1 MCLFLKKLAISFL
14 LAKFACASLEVK
26 FSDVNLLHSWLKIY
40 SAWSLSF
47 ILFSISLVFV
57 L

>member
-26 FSDVNLLHSWLKIY
+26 FSDVNLLHSWLKIKY
-40 SAWSLSF
+40 
-47 ILFSISLVFV
+47 IQHDHYHLFYFQFH
-57 L
+57 

>member
-1 MCLFLKKLAISFL
+1 MCLFFKKLAISFL

-26 FSDVNLLHSWLKIY
+26 FSDVNSLHSWLKIY